1 MKTDNQIVKGM
12 NFGKD
17 ILLVVIFSMIIWSNK
32 SNIAEM
38 VISKTDNAFL
48 ALIFII
54 GIGAAILLIFLI
66 VRVVTHKLV
75 FKIFGNEDN

>member
-38 VISKTDNAFL
+38 VTSKTDNAFL

-54 GIGAAILLIFLI
+54 GIGAVILLVFLI

-75 FKIFGNEDN
+75 FKIFGDEDN

>member
-38 VISKTDNAFL
+38 VTSKTDNAFV
-48 ALIFII
+48 ALSFLI
-54 GIGAAILLIFLI
+54 GIFVVILFIFFLI
-66 VRVVTHKLV
+66 RIVLHKMV
-75 FKIFGNEDN
+75 FKLFGDEDE

>member
-38 VISKTDNAFL
+38 VTSKTDNAFL

-54 GIGAAILLIFLI
+54 GIGAAIFFIFLI

-75 FKIFGNEDN
+75 FKIFGDEDN